1 MLAFKGVWWMKM
13 HWCDELTIPLH
24 LEHLYMAHLQSHFI
38 RSASID
44 VSFCDVN
51 FQPQVAC
58 DITGVLQWGQ
68 FHCSQWGCS
77 QWGWSSWQ
85 LEEDCATKVQTYPN
99 QPTSAGIR
107 IIPMPSPDLSS
118 AVLAYQGFEATRKEI
133 RIPHS
138 CHWEG
143 SVLSCQNGDLGAISG
158 VEYTSRA
165 QAGWRKFPGETCNEK
180 GRL

>member
-1 MLAFKGVWWMKM
+1 MMNENALVWWTDNSFASRTPVHGTCAIPFHSVCFHRCVLLWCEFPTTSCLRY
-13 HWCDELTIPLH
+13 HWCPTMRPIPLF
-24 LEHLYMAHLQSHFI
+24 LVGLFPVGLF
-38 RSASID
+38 
-44 VSFCDVN
+44 
-51 FQPQVAC
+51 
-58 DITGVLQWGQ
+58 LL
-68 FHCSQWGCS
+68 
-77 QWGWSSWQ
+77 Q
-85 LEEDCATKVQTYPN
+85 LEDDCATKVQTYPN

-143 SVLSCQNGDLGAISG
+143 SVPCQNGDLGAISG